1 MPVNED
7 PTLQLF
13 IIMYVPMCT
22 SVAHVYVCVCVR
34 TRACMRVCA
43 HVCVCV
49 CVCTHCVCMRV
60 CVCLCVCVCAL
71 VLRLVSFFFFTFYLI
86 KSHEC
91 RTRHFVLISS
101 SGCLSCTKVSYLAPS
116 KKNKNKKK
124 NPRFPF
130 RPENTVLV
138 IIAVLRAY
146 CAFTTNGFFV
156 GRPEDI
162 VDVALYQ

>member
-101 SGCLSCTKVSYLAPS
+101 SDCLSCTKVSYLAPS

-124 NPRFPF
+124 IRVSLSDRRTQFLLLLLSY
-130 RPENTVLV
+130 VL
-138 IIAVLRAY
+138 
-146 CAFTTNGFFV
+146 
-156 GRPEDI
+156 I
-162 VDVALYQ
+162 VHLPPMVSL